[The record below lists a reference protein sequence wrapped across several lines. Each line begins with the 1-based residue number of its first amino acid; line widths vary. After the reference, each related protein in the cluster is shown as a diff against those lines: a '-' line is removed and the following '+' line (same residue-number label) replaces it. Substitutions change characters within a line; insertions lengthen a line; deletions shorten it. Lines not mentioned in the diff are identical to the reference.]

1 MPSPVRQP
9 ELRIGIV
16 ALVVI
21 VVVASATWIIRGI
34 IIIKIHSKGIT
45 NAVVIPTQ
53 TITTKNNC

>member
-21 VVVASATWIIRGI
+21 VVVASGTWITRG